1 MELMQVQLSVLKER
15 NQVKI
20 NQRGIDLIKSF
31 EGCKLTA
38 YLCPAKVWTI
48 GYGTTSKIKQGM
60 TITPDQANKLLAQ
73 DVAEFEAIVDDLVTS
88 KLNENQFSALVCFV
102 YNCGMPNFERSTLLK
117 KVNLNPNDATIKDEF
132 PKWNKAG
139 GKVLNGLIRRRKVES
154 ELYFM

>member
-1 MELMQVQLSVLKER
+1 MGLMQVQLSVLKER

-38 YLCPAKVWTI
+38 YLCTSGVPTI
-48 GYGTTSKIKQGM
+48 GYGHTKGVKLGM
-60 TITPDQANKLLAQ
+60 TITPDEANKFLGQ
-73 DVAEFEAIVDDLVTS
+73 DIAEFEAVVDDLVTS
-88 KLNENQFSALVCFV
+88 KLNENQYSALVSFA
-102 YNCGMPNFERSTLLK
+102 YNCGKPNFERSTLLK

-132 PKWNKAG
+132 PKWNKSS
-139 GKVLNGLIRRRKVES
+139 GKVSNGLIRRRKVES